1 MEKGTIISD
10 LYVYVCI
17 GCVWGVWILP
27 YAFILLCFVKVF
39 WPEVKQLAI
48 NCIVQLFILSC
59 KQRSHEE
66 SKYILILNIWYYLKH
81 QWTLIVFI
89 LRYFEFWPNFVT
101 RLLVISCLLCSCNV
115 LYFEMFPSFLWFL

>member
-1 MEKGTIISD
+1 MEKGTKISD
-10 LYVYVCI
+10 LYVYVCRV
-17 GCVWGVWILP
+17 CVGGVWILP

-39 WPEVKQLAI
+39 WPAVNQLAI

-81 QWTLIVFI
+81 QWSLIVFI
-89 LRYFEFWPNFVT
+89 LRYFEFWPNFVM
-101 RLLVISCLLCSCNV
+101 RLLVISCSLCICNV
-115 LYFEMFPSFLWFL
+115 LYFEMFPSFLCFL